1 MTNIF
6 LLASLDV
13 ETEASGH
20 LWMEASSAVD
30 VGLLSLLALF
40 WTAASSAVVL
50 LALCADHR

>member
-30 VGLLSLLALF
+30 VGLLTLF
-40 WTAASSAVVL
+40 WTAASSAVGL